1 MMERN
6 VPLTLATLLPENAF
20 TPKLL
25 AQNALQPLLC
35 AKTTSIA
42 LHGVPLKISL
52 ANALLQFVTKTLEF
66 ALLFLLQA
74 RPVSLANNAN
84 KAVLQE
90 MHVMELLLLAPRTTM
105 ETLYATAQQFLAMM
119 DLSAQLI
126 LATLTLEF
134 ANTNSLKALHV
145 SNNAKLIMIASN
157 GQLSPN
163 STNNVK
169 PQSATKPRN
178 LASLLINS
186 TKANANILTQF
197 ASNAHQ
203 RTLAKPLNA
212 SMTKTTPLLAV
223 VQLFLVMMQFLVP
236 LTLVTQ
242 KPESAYTPSLKM
254 LCARNVLLP
263 LTVPLGVKL

>member
-6 VPLTLATLLPENAF
+6 VPLTLATFQPENAC

-25 AQNALQPLLC
+25 ALNALLPLLC

-42 LHGVPLKISL
+42 LHGVPLKIL
-52 ANALLQFVTKTLEF
+52 IANALLQFVTKTLEF
-66 ALLFLLQA
+66 ALLLLLRA

-90 MHVMELLLLAPRTTM
+90 MHVMELLLLAPRTIM

-134 ANTNSLKALHV
+134 ANTNSLLALHA

-157 GQLSPN
+157 GQLSLI

-169 PQSATKPRN
+169 PQSATKLRN
-178 LASLLINS
+178 LVSLLINS
-186 TKANANILTQF
+186 TKANAQILTQF
-197 ASNAHQ
+197 ARNAHQ
-203 RTLAKPLNA
+203 RTLAKPQNA
-212 SMTKTTPLLAV
+212 SMTKTTPLLAD
-223 VQLFLVMMQFLVP
+223 VQLLLAMMQLLVP
-236 LTLVTQ
+236 LTIVTQ
-242 KPESAYTPSLKM
+242 QLESAFTP
-254 LCARNVLLP
+254 
-263 LTVPLGVKL
+263 